1 MRTVLFMTAT
11 AALLSA
17 PAATVPINA
26 SIDTDL
32 DAEWWGLPSLSSVT
46 NAASSAFNS
55 GVKAVS
61 DAGKSVANV
70 VMGTP
75 AKPKPKPVETLEK
88 HCETK
93 LFNTFQLS

>member
-1 MRTVLFMTAT
+1 MTAT

-17 PAATVPINA
+17 PATTVPINA
-26 SIDTDL
+26 QIDTDL
-32 DAEWWGLPSLSSVT
+32 DAEFWGLPSLSDVT

-61 DAGKSVANV
+61 DVGKSVTNA
-70 VMGTP
+70 VMGPP
-75 AKPKPKPVETLEK
+75 AEAKPKPVETIEK

-93 LFNTFQLS
+93 QKEQVK

>member
-32 DAEWWGLPSLSSVT
+32 DAEGWWSDVT
-46 NAASSAFNS
+46 NAAGSAFNS

-61 DAGKSVANV
+61 DAGKSVANA

-75 AKPKPKPVETLEK
+75 AKPKPETLEQ
-88 HCETK
+88 HCERELLK
-93 LFNTFQLS
+93 SFQLS